1 MINTLID
8 TLQTR
13 LDMGYKLFD
22 STRQVNVLQYTDDIC
37 LLADSPAATQHLL
50 DMVGQWLQW
59 SGMRANLCKCHSL
72 AVQGSTGKLINPD
85 LKLAGKPIPFIGNGS
100 IKFLGMRIQVPHDV
114 TATKEALITN
124 LDQML
129 QAVDAC
135 PLTRHQKLRL
145 YKAGI
150 YLSTLL
156 LIEEPPS
163 PGLRKYNTAMLYLPQ
178 KMGGLC
184 KSPNINILV
193 QAPARFMAVSTAHFP

>member
-1 MINTLID
+1 
-8 TLQTR
+8 
-13 LDMGYKLFD
+13 
-22 STRQVNVLQYTDDIC
+22 
-37 LLADSPAATQHLL
+37 
-50 DMVGQWLQW
+50 
-59 SGMRANLCKCHSL
+59 
-72 AVQGSTGKLINPD
+72 
-85 LKLAGKPIPFIGNGS
+85 
-100 IKFLGMRIQVPHDV
+100 MRIQVPHDV
-114 TATKEALITN
+114 TATKEALIAN

-129 QAVDAC
+129 KGVDAC

>member
-1 MINTLID
+1 MGRERGTVINTLID

-13 LDMGYKLFD
+13 LDMSYKLFD
-22 STRQVNVLQYTDDIC
+22 STRQVNVLQYTDDIR

-50 DMVGQWLQW
+50 DMVDQWLQW

-100 IKFLGMRIQVPHDV
+100 IKFLRMRIQVPHDV

-124 LDQML
+124 LDQIL

-150 YLSTLL
+150 YLSTPFL
-156 LIEEPPS
+156 
-163 PGLRKYNTAMLYLPQ
+163 T
-178 KMGGLC
+178 
-184 KSPNINILV
+184 
-193 QAPARFMAVSTAHFP
+193 TAH